1 MGKQLFLKL
10 KSVCP
15 MKKSVLMAVVA
26 VCVASAAFASFR
38 RPAGI
43 VRTQHA
49 VVDTLPKDTTQL
61 PPKTDTTTPP
71 DTTKTDTSTVSH

>member
-1 MGKQLFLKL
+1 
-10 KSVCP
+10 

-26 VCVASAAFASFR
+26 VCVATAAFASLR
-38 RPAGI
+38 QPAGI

-61 PPKTDTTTPP
+61 PPKTETTTPP